1 MKSFRKAIIGVCV
14 GAVVALGATPA
25 TAAPPTTKQLEIC
38 AKHLDAKEG
47 TGPRFCR
54 EEGGGLPV

>member
-1 MKSFRKAIIGVCV
+1 MSSFRKAIV
-14 GAVVALGATPA
+14 GLCAGAIVALGVTPA
-25 TAAPPTTKQLEIC
+25 NAAPPVGKQLEIC